1 MCDEMT
7 TALVRLLA
15 PRCGTAIRPKADGR
29 IEIPHGIVR
38 LMGWP
43 NGQAILVT
51 RRDGY
56 IEVSDGCGP
65 DVIGQVVVSMERVR
79 IPSSILRKAGMAGKT
94 VVVSPVLGAS
104 RRVVVR
110 SSLVNAL
117 EDLRKI
123 VQDAG
128 PETRN
133 RLYAALG
140 GQMAD
145 PEQVP
150 APDSHRMDPE
160 PPVAEPKTPDAEAE
174 LFLPN
179 HDAPTVIRILG
190 PAVSFQTHWVSVG
203 QSGGALA
210 PHNGSNCRLCG
221 TRAPEAMAII
231 PAITRR
237 KSGDQKIGYMLVKE
251 DLRSRIGRVLH
262 GDKPES
268 MDLILYYRPFA
279 DGMYEVFRNPPE
291 PMPDDII
298 QHARDVCGNPL
309 KFLGTILN
317 EPEKAIPARM
327 PTVLVAGHF
336 ADSMK
341 PRNLGK

>member
-7 TALVRLLA
+7 TALVHLLA
-15 PRCGTAIRPKADGR
+15 PRCGTAILPKADGR

-38 LMGWP
+38 LMDWP
-43 NGQAILVT
+43 NGLAVLVT

-65 DVIGQVVVSMERVR
+65 DVVGQVVVSMERVR
-79 IPSSILRKAGMAGKT
+79 IPVSILRKAGMVGKT
-94 VVVSPVLGAS
+94 VVVTPILGAV
-104 RRVVVR
+104 RRVIVR
-110 SSLVNAL
+110 PSLVNAL
-117 EDLRKI
+117 EDIRK
-123 VQDAG
+123 VVLDMG
-128 PETRN
+128 PGLRN

-140 GQMAD
+140 GRAVE

-150 APDSHRMDPE
+150 VPDSRQADPE
-160 PPVAEPKTPDAEAE
+160 PQVVEPKTPDIEAE

-190 PAVSFQTHWVSVG
+190 PAVSFQTHWVAVD

-210 PHNGSNCRLCG
+210 PHDGSGCRLCG
-221 TRAPEAMAII
+221 TRAPETMAII

-237 KSGDQKIGYMLVKE
+237 KGGDQKIGYMLVKE

-291 PMPDDII
+291 PMPDDVI

-309 KFLGTILN
+309 KFLGTILH
-317 EPEKAIPARM
+317 ESEKAFPARM